1 MGLRA
6 AGRINPLRR
15 VPAALR
21 VWPGPGLAETGKNG
35 MYGMQGRMEH
45 DSGGTGEGPA
55 TDPAAGAGDGAASDP
70 AAAFRKVVEKA
81 RARFVAEAPGRA
93 AELEGFLRQIVEG
106 PDPRAG
112 LDGARALAHRIR
124 GIAGTIGEAG
134 LGEIAGEV
142 ESAADRMTAGQG
154 DRDAEARRF
163 VTHHRRLVQAL
174 RAL

>member
-1 MGLRA
+1 
-6 AGRINPLRR
+6 
-15 VPAALR
+15 
-21 VWPGPGLAETGKNG
+21 
-35 MYGMQGRMEH
+35 MQGQTERQMA
-45 DSGGTGEGPA
+45 GPE
-55 TDPAAGAGDGAASDP
+55 AGAQADCDAEAEERGAPDP
-70 AAAFRKVVEKA
+70 AAAFRRVVEQA

-142 ESAADRMTAGQG
+142 ESAVDRMTAGRG
-154 DRDAEARRF
+154 DREAEAQRF